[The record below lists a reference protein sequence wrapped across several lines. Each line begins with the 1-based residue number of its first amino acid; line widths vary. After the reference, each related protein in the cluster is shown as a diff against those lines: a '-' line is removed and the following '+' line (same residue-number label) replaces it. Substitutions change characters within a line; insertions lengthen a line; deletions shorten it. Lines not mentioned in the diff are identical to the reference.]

1 MNSPVSNPYAG
12 SQLPTCVPACHYSDS
27 HFISGLGVVLLIF
40 GGGDLSPF
48 RSHDDRA
55 GAARYRT
62 LVRLKS
68 AAVSIRAESRYAV
81 IAN

>member
-40 GGGDLSPF
+40 G
-48 RSHDDRA
+48 
-55 GAARYRT
+55 AAIFHHSEAT
-62 LVRLKS
+62 MIGLALL
-68 AAVSIRAESRYAV
+68 V
-81 IAN
+81 IAPWFD